1 MMTRLL
7 AGLAGLCA
15 CMGGVLLAMLADYF
29 IENINSSGAR
39 AEGAHIAV
47 FADDN
52 HDSRIGLKSTSLY
65 ESLQEQRTSPVQA
78 EPVEPVD
85 LVVPVVPMP
94 AGSGAELIAQGYW
107 PLLKTQWSESDERGY
122 RDFVRMIG
130 ESNCHNV
137 NACLKGAGNPYR
149 FTDGADMHFFA
160 DCADLP
166 YLLRAYYASKNGLP
180 FSYAK
185 AMTPNRGYSRDFR
198 YSFYGN
204 RVVAK
209 TDATTLRGAAPVKT
223 DAFLRQMVN
232 DISSAMY
239 RTDGLQA
246 DGFLPDH
253 YSVAIN
259 AKAIAPGTVIYDPA
273 GHLAVVYKVERD
285 GRIHFIDSHPDN
297 SLTRGVYGAKF
308 ARTAPMRGGGFKKW
322 RPVFLQGASPRADGV
337 YMGGRMLSPRNESLS
352 DYSLEQ
358 YYGNGSRPADWA
370 AGKFVINDQEMDYYD
385 YVRAQLAGGRLI
397 YDPLLETTKLVN
409 SLCSDLEYRVF
420 AVREAVAAGM
430 SRRAQPARLP
440 ENIYGT
446 SGDWETYSSP
456 SRDARLKV
464 SFKELYDSIE
474 NFVRL
479 TDAGSSRIS
488 YRGGNIRAD
497 LLKSYNRAAKACT
510 ITYIRSD
517 GTPQKLSFD
526 DIVNRLFRLSFDPY
540 HCVER
545 RWGASAP
552 SELASCPDGVLKQAW
567 YESEQRLRNQLERTY
582 EVRMDADLN
591 GLRNKRAGTGVDA
604 RPEVNARAFL
614 VRALALKGGQAA
626 QASLG
631 KSAANS
637 APSN

>member
-7 AGLAGLCA
+7 SGLAGLCA
-15 CMGGVLLAMLADYF
+15 CMGGILLAMLADYF
-29 IENINSSGAR
+29 IENMSSSGAH
-39 AEGAHIAV
+39 AEGTRIAV
-47 FADDN
+47 FDDDN
-52 HDSRIGLKSTSLY
+52 DDNDLTLKSTSLY
-65 ESLQEQRTSPVQA
+65 ESLQEAQISPVQA
-78 EPVEPVD
+78 EPVA
-85 LVVPVVPMP
+85 PVVPML

-107 PLLKTQWSESDERGY
+107 PLLKTHWSESDERGY

-149 FTDGADMHFFA
+149 FTDKADVHFFA

-185 AMTPNRGYSRDFR
+185 VMTPDRGYSRDFR

-209 TDATTLRGAAPVKT
+209 TDATTLPGAAPVK
-223 DAFLRQMVN
+223 AAVLLRQVVN

-239 RTDGLQA
+239 RTDGTQG

-273 GHLAVVYKVERD
+273 GHLAIVYKVEGD

-308 ARTAPMRGGGFKKW
+308 ARTAPMRGGVFKKW
-322 RPVFLQGASPRADGV
+322 RPVFLEGASRRADGV
-337 YMGGRMLSPRNESLS
+337 YIGGHMSNPRNESLS

-358 YYGNGSRPADWA
+358 YYGNGLETADWT
-370 AGKFVINDQEMDYYD
+370 AGKFVINGQELDYYD
-385 YVRAQLAGGRLI
+385 YVRAQLAGGRLV

-420 AVREAVAAGM
+420 AVREAITAGM
-430 SRRAQPARLP
+430 NRRAQPQRLP

-479 TDAGSSRIS
+479 ADAGSSRIS

-497 LLKSYNRAAKACT
+497 LLKSYNMAAKACT

-552 SELASCPDGVLKQAW
+552 SELATCSDGAVKQAW
-567 YESEQRLRNQLERTY
+567 YENEQRLRNQLERTY
-582 EVRMDADLN
+582 EARMDAGLNDLR
-591 GLRNKRAGTGVDA
+591 GKRPGTGVDA
-604 RPEVNARAFL
+604 APGINARAFL
-614 VRALALKGGQAA
+614 VRALAARRGRSV
-626 QASLG
+626 QASRGQSVLRE
-631 KSAANS
+631 SVANS
-637 APSN
+637 SRSN